1 MQLTSYNQNDY
12 INFKKHAQNCIRQ
25 QDGQWPARGAA
36 MLRWVLGA
44 IKSLANFGKSA
55 ILLKSVE
62 KSLVR
67 KKLVILQFARSQRQ
81 LLGIRNFWGSH
92 RGSTGSPRDPPE
104 TPQKWGGPPYQ
115 RLFKSRSGP
124 HWLVPDA
131 LVVQERLANLLQVGA
146 RFFTFWHPLFP
157 LFGGSAGVPRALFFG
172 SAGSRATFRQIGGPH
187 PKNGDF
193 SKSRKKVIRTTD
205 RGQEQKNRTFSV
217 HPPLLAKNRGFPE
230 KYPPDPRKPKK

>member
-1 MQLTSYNQNDY
+1 M
-12 INFKKHAQNCIRQ
+12 
-25 QDGQWPARGAA
+25 
-36 MLRWVLGA
+36 
-44 IKSLANFGKSA
+44 
-55 ILLKSVE
+55 
-62 KSLVR
+62 VR
-67 KKLVILQFARSQRQ
+67 EKLVNVA
-81 LLGIRNFWGSH
+81 IRMITTTTYGNDNFWGSH

-172 SAGSRATFRQIGGPH
+172 SAGSRATFRQIGGSH
-187 PKNGDF
+187 PKSGGFWKNG
-193 SKSRKKVIRTTD
+193 KKVIRTTD
-205 RGQEQKNRTFSV
+205 RGRDQKNRTFSV
-217 HPPLLAKNRGFPE
+217 RPPLLTKNRGFPE
-230 KYPPDPRKPKK
+230 KYPRNPRNPKK